1 MKIHGTQ
8 TMAHVERP
16 RPTSA
21 RSSDP
26 SAPPVDGTG
35 LVHVVGGAKF
45 FGDVRAAADQLQHTR
60 AAEVMQARED
70 ILSGAIDS
78 DAELDAAVDGIL
90 SGL

>member
-16 RPTSA
+16 RHTAA

-26 SAPPVDGTG
+26 SEPQVDGAG

-45 FGDVRAAADQLQHTR
+45 FGDVRTAAEQLPLTR
-60 AAEVMQARED
+60 SAEVMQARED
-70 ILSGAIDS
+70 IASGALES
-78 DAELDAAVDGIL
+78 DADLDAAVDGIL

>member
-8 TMAHVERP
+8 TMAHMERP
-16 RPTSA
+16 RHTGA

-26 SAPPVDGTG
+26 STPTVDGAG

-45 FGDVRAAADQLQHTR
+45 FGDVRSAADQMHLTR
-60 AAEVMQARED
+60 AAEIMQARED
-70 ILSGAIDS
+70 LATGAIDS
-78 DAELDAAVDGIL
+78 DAELDAAVDSIL